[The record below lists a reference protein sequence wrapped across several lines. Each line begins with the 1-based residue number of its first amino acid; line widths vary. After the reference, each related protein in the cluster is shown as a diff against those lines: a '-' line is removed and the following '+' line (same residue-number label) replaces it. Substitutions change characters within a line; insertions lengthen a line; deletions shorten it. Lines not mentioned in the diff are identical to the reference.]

1 MKSIFL
7 FGKKWILEGYLPGS
21 PKISLEGFA
30 VKKSLYKK
38 KSKYQVIEIFDTEG
52 FGRMF
57 FLDGLVQ
64 LSTKYEAVYHEM
76 LVHPAMLSHSNPQTV
91 LIIGGGDGGTLR
103 ETLKHPVKEVF
114 LVEID
119 KEVIEVSKKY
129 LPSVSSGAFN
139 DSRTKIIIADGKD
152 FIKQYQNYFDCI
164 ILDSN
169 DPDGVMA
176 AGLFGKSFFQKVK
189 RALKPD
195 GIFALQAGYIS
206 DKFGENARRDLAKV
220 FSFVQV
226 HRAFVRHFP
235 DDEHTFVIGTS
246 RKGFMKISKHMIER
260 AYKKRGLHTVYY
272 SPAIHFA
279 SSVLPKSL

>member
-7 FGKKWILEGYLPGS
+7 FGKKWIFEGYLPGS

-30 VKKSLYKK
+30 VEKSLYKK

-119 KEVIEVSKKY
+119 TEVIEVSKK
-129 LPSVSSGAFN
+129 
-139 DSRTKIIIADGKD
+139 
-152 FIKQYQNYFDCI
+152 
-164 ILDSN
+164 
-169 DPDGVMA
+169 
-176 AGLFGKSFFQKVK
+176 
-189 RALKPD
+189 
-195 GIFALQAGYIS
+195 
-206 DKFGENARRDLAKV
+206 
-220 FSFVQV
+220 
-226 HRAFVRHFP
+226 
-235 DDEHTFVIGTS
+235 
-246 RKGFMKISKHMIER
+246 
-260 AYKKRGLHTVYY
+260 
-272 SPAIHFA
+272 
-279 SSVLPKSL
+279 

>member
-7 FGKKWILEGYLPGS
+7 FGKKWIFEGYLPGS
-21 PKISLEGFA
+21 PQISLEGF
-30 VKKSLYKK
+30 VVRKTLYKK
-38 KSKYQVIEIFDTEG
+38 KSKYQTIEVFDTEG

-76 LVHPAMLSHSNPQTV
+76 LVHPAMLSHPNPQTV
-91 LIIGGGDGGTLR
+91 LIIGGGDGGALR
-103 ETLKHPVKEVF
+103 EVLKHPIKEVF

-129 LPSVSSGAFN
+129 LPSVSSGAFD
-139 DSRTKIIIADGKD
+139 DSRVTIIIVDGKD

-176 AGLFGKSFFQKVK
+176 QGLFGKSFFQKVK
-189 RALKPD
+189 KALKPD
-195 GIFALQAGYIS
+195 GIFALQAGYLL
-206 DKFGENARRDLAKV
+206 DKFGKSARKNLAKV
-220 FSFVQV
+220 FSFIQV
-226 HRAFVRHFP
+226 HRAFVRHFFE
-235 DDEHTFVIGTS
+235 DEHAFAIGTS

-260 AYKKRGLHTVYY
+260 AYKKRGLHTLYY
-272 SPAIHFA
+272 SPDMHFA
-279 SSVLPKSL
+279 STVLPKSL